1 MGFRRSDFKVNLFLS
16 KLSNFEPQ
24 TTLLGE
30 MLSAFSCADVVAFE
44 DLYDLMAQWATS
56 EEQLD
61 LEYADFAAVCIIP
74 IAC

>member
-44 DLYDLMAQWATS
+44 VASKVELANHDQS
-56 EEQLD
+56 ERNRK
-61 LEYADFAAVCIIP
+61 A
-74 IAC
+74 